1 MTCHL
6 RLQTLRQHAGD
17 NPDNTRL
24 EEALAHASFKGLR
37 VLSLESR
44 RAKEAEKLIRTYGG
58 EAIVVPSMR
67 EVGLESNEET
77 LEFAAKLLRGEF
89 DLVVFLTGVGVRTM
103 LNVVQARFDREEFL
117 EALRKVKIAARGAK
131 PTTALREL
139 KVPVHAI
146 SEEPSTWR
154 ELMRAMRETFG
165 ESLSGMRVA
174 VQEYGASNPEFLA
187 ELSSRCEELSKV
199 PVYQWALPEDLQP
212 LQDCV
217 QSLVDGMID
226 VVLFM
231 TAVQVIHLFQVAE
244 QMGVVEQ
251 LRESLRSTVVLSI
264 GPTTSEELAHYGIQ
278 PDFEPSRPKMGFL
291 VNEAAQY
298 AGRLLEEK
306 RNKKIENVFS
316 DSSPGETDAPQ
327 PVRRVAISTPT
338 MAGFRDDLQQIDFLH
353 EISSRIAA
361 ADSLHLVLDR
371 IVSFISSVIPC
382 DSCFVYVLEGDN
394 LVMRASKNPHAD
406 LVDQVGIQI
415 GQGVTG
421 WVAKYRQPVA
431 LASGASNDPR
441 FKAFK
446 NIPEDHFEAML
457 CSPIICANRVVG
469 VINLQHRLSYKH
481 TTHEVRLL
489 STLGYLVGAEIERAR
504 LETENSQLANR
515 LETRKA
521 VDRAKSVLQRD
532 LSLSEDDAYQMMHRE
547 SRQRRKSMREIA
559 DAILLSE
566 ELRRTQGG
574 S

>member
-1 MTCHL
+1 M
-6 RLQTLRQHAGD
+6 
-17 NPDNTRL
+17 
-24 EEALAHASFKGLR
+24 AHASFKGLR

-44 RAKEAEKLIRTYGG
+44 RAKEVEKLIRTYGG
-58 EAIVVPSMR
+58 EAIVVPAMR
-67 EVGLESNEET
+67 EVGLESNEEA
-77 LEFAAKLLRGEF
+77 LEFAAGLLGGEF
-89 DLVVFLTGVGVRTM
+89 DLVVFLTGVGVRAM
-103 LNVVQARFDREEFL
+103 LDVVQTRFDREEIIAAF
-117 EALRKVKIAARGAK
+117 RKVKIAARGAK
-131 PTTALREL
+131 PATALREL
-139 KVPVHAI
+139 KIPVHAI
-146 SEEPSTWR
+146 SEEPSTWH
-154 ELMRAMRETFG
+154 ELLRAIDQEFG
-165 ESLSGMRVA
+165 ETLGDMSIA

-187 ELSSRCEELSKV
+187 ELSIRSRNLVKV
-199 PVYQWALPEDLQP
+199 PVYQWTLPEDLQP
-212 LQDCV
+212 LKECILGLING
-217 QSLVDGMID
+217 SID

-244 QMGVVEQ
+244 QMGVVDQ
-251 LRESLRSTVVLSI
+251 LHEALQATVVLSI
-264 GPTTSEELAHYGIQ
+264 GPTTSEELAHYGIR

-298 AGRLLEEK
+298 SARLLQEK
-306 RNKKIENVFS
+306 RNRRIEGVVS
-316 DSSPGETDAPQ
+316 ETIDEESEKSETEKA
-327 PVRRVAISTPT
+327 VRRVAASTPT
-338 MAGFRDDLQQIDFLH
+338 MAGFRDGLRQIDFLH

-371 IVSFISSVIPC
+371 IVNFISSVIPC
-382 DSCFVYVLEGDN
+382 DSCFIYVLEGDN

-406 LVDQVGIQI
+406 LVDQIGVQI

-421 WVAKYRQPVA
+421 WVAKHRQAVA

-446 NIPEDHFEAML
+446 NLPEDHFEAML
-457 CSPIICANRVVG
+457 CTPIMCAGRVVG
-469 VINLQHRLSYKH
+469 VINLQHRLSYRH

-489 STLGYLVGAEIERAR
+489 STLGHLVGAEIERAR

-521 VDRAKSVLQRD
+521 VDRAKSILQRD

-566 ELRRTQGG
+566 ELRRTQN
-574 S
+574 